1 MSDGT
6 PDPDKKRYLF
16 DDPRNVDRLLH
27 GFCGVCAVLLYP
39 LPRLV
44 IFRLYLQYNFAFMTS
59 PFKFL

>member
-39 LPRLV
+39 LP
-44 IFRLYLQYNFAFMTS
+44 AS
-59 PFKFL
+59 